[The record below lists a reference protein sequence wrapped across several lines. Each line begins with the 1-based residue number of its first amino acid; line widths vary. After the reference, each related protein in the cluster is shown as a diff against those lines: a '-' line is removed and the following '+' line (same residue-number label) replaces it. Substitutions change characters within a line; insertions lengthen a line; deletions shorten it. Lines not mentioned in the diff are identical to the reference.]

1 MGGFCHHAGSTSGQW
16 CGGLSCTNP
25 ETGTQVGF
33 PSCCDIVSAGCGGV
47 ATISSPTPSTNDN
60 FGTGKPVGSDLE
72 IAVMTGVDGSKT
84 AENAG
89 ELIFSRVLIPFTLL
103 GVAIIVSV
111 KALEKNLPDLK

>member
-25 ETGTQVGF
+25 ETGTQAGF

-47 ATISSPTPSTNDN
+47 ATISSPTPPTNDN

-72 IAVMTGVDGSKT
+72 IAVMTGADGSKT

-89 ELIFSRVLIPFTLL
+89 ELLISRVLIPFTLL
-103 GVAIIVSV
+103 GVAIYVGIKV
-111 KALEKNLPDLK
+111 LEKNLPELK